1 MDFVNY
7 QRLDLGGPT
16 YMNNR
21 TGEAK
26 VNRAFTVLDLENQCG
41 GAELVATFAQE
52 VKRQFKSFA
61 LPVPGQT
68 VVAVGNLAMA
78 MYPQLAFDFAG
89 ARVMSRGGINGADIC
104 LCEILAE
111 DANAKRSRYVV
122 IGSGDRMFA
131 EPASK
136 LKQNG
141 SEILVIGRRGTIAH
155 ELLVVANQVI
165 YLNDKAFVKETLHIT
180 SPV

>member
-1 MDFVNY
+1 
-7 QRLDLGGPT
+7 
-16 YMNNR
+16 MNSR

-26 VNRAFTVLDLENQCG
+26 INRAFTVLDLENQCG
-41 GAELVATFAQE
+41 GAELVPTFSQE

-136 LKQNG
+136 LKQDG

-165 YLNDKAFVKETLHIT
+165 YLNEKAFVKETLRIT

>member
-1 MDFVNY
+1 MTNKGAE
-7 QRLDLGGPT
+7 L
-16 YMNNR
+16 
-21 TGEAK
+21 K
-26 VNRAFTVLDLENQCG
+26 INRAFTVLDLENQCG
-41 GAELVATFAQE
+41 GAEFVPTFAQE
-52 VKRQFKSFA
+52 VKRQFKSLA
-61 LPVPGQT
+61 LPIPGQT
-68 VVAVGNLAMA
+68 VVAVGKLAIS
-78 MYPQLAFDFAG
+78 MYPYLAFDFEG

-104 LCEILAE
+104 LCEVLAN

-141 SEILVIGRRGTIAH
+141 SEILVIGRRGTISH
-155 ELLVVANQVI
+155 ELLAVANQVI
-165 YLNDKAFVKETLHIT
+165 YLNDKAFSKQTLCVT